1 MLKLFI
7 SYALGPTGLKI
18 LEFYIRNSAIIN
30 SLVFVY
36 GIFLTFAH
44 VNYKRITQDWSDR
57 IKNGKL
63 KKTAEKSKYDWEKA
77 IVDNSKFPFVAGG
90 TSLIPR
96 KTNPENLLFYLERD
110 KSWQKKLLQN
120 AE

>member
-1 MLKLFI
+1 MLKIFI
-7 SYALGPTGLKI
+7 SFVLGPTGLKI
-18 LEFYIRNSAIIN
+18 LNFYIRNSAIIN
-30 SLVFVY
+30 SLIFIY

-57 IKNGKL
+57 VKNGKV
-63 KKTAEKSKYDWEKA
+63 KKAADKGKYDWQKA
-77 IVDNSKFPFVAGG
+77 IAENSKFPFVAGG
-90 TSLIPR
+90 TSLIPK
-96 KTNPENLLFYLERD
+96 KTNQENLLFYLEHD